1 MKLTTEPT
9 DAAARALSAVKAP
22 SPPVIPATPAAA
34 APPAS
39 AGPAPVQA
47 KPAAVVPKSP
57 EAPAPTVDGSKS
69 SFDASAPKT
78 IAAPPAATVDPSRG
92 TVTAS
97 QLSSAS
103 SAPVAPPRFDAT
115 AGGTKPVDPKDLSA
129 ILRGGGANQP
139 PLSRDQVAQTVLAA
153 VPAAERAKAEGLIK
167 AGVTDA
173 SLASAFNQVLDARA
187 TPGEKSLKLDLVGF
201 EFKTV
206 EVPSGEG
213 TFSQTTREPAAPTTF
228 SNTVTV
234 DGLGRVNGQPL
245 AADVAAEAD
254 AKPYPEGK
262 PTPPPTKYEP
272 TGKADDL
279 SALLKGN
286 GKDSAQPP
294 LNRQAV
300 VDTVLEALPESE
312 RTKASALIADGVT
325 DQSLAKAFND
335 VLDARKTPGKNEPEL
350 SLVGFTRR
358 TVTVSQGENESS
370 YVEVKPDRPTTFR
383 ASMEVSEDGKVNG
396 KALTADLVTEVAGAN
411 RGVANDFKDASLR
424 QAGLS
429 DEWMRH
435 ASAGD
440 KATALA
446 KIVDASRSPGQTKLD
461 LGYEYQ
467 SSVSVG
473 EDTRTVTS
481 RAAGA
486 IQLDVGEGGKVNG
499 ARLPSTLAATA
510 GASIDAM
517 PGATRRATLQA
528 LGFEAGAVAGAS
540 QEQQRNAL
548 VRASVATATPG
559 SKQFEVQM
567 GGDKY
572 AVGMKVGEQGEILG
586 AGTARIPPPP
596 KKQVW
601 KQVVSVV
608 ATVVSVVY
616 PPLAPVCQLVNA
628 AIAASSGAKGLA
640 LVGAV
645 AGAAAGVAGAAAGL
659 TGSAMASAAASTLTT
674 VSNVATA
681 ANSAVTAYKQGDYLG
696 ALSGALMAG
705 AGVAGGGLGDTLRTA
720 STIAGAASGVV
731 NAAKT
736 GDVLGGVAAGAV
748 LANGV
753 GQATGV
759 GTSAVL
765 NTVGKLASTVRAVE
779 NHDWAGAAAGL
790 RDLGRIVA
798 NTPQTTSTNPTVD
811 EKKASELDE
820 DFEQGIIGGKRKP
833 AKIVTL
839 ANEENT
845 QGPLAL
851 AFHGTN
857 GTPGDMQSFHD
868 AAKADGKTSATV
880 AYDDRYRRL
889 GDTVNDL
896 TDQLGKWI
904 DENPGRP
911 LEITTHS
918 MSSRVM
924 PIVLDNLAKQ
934 GKLDMPVT
942 FSMVAPP
949 LGGFTSANFAR
960 LAPEFI
966 GQYIPGVEIGKD
978 MGTSSEFQQQL
989 ESIKLPGNVK
999 VTIYTGGKDKIVD
1012 PTLDGFTKIV
1022 ENLKATVVNL
1032 ENADHMTAIDQA
1044 LMAMRK
1050 QPE

>member
-1 MKLTTEPT
+1 
-9 DAAARALSAVKAP
+9 
-22 SPPVIPATPAAA
+22 
-34 APPAS
+34 
-39 AGPAPVQA
+39 
-47 KPAAVVPKSP
+47 
-57 EAPAPTVDGSKS
+57 
-69 SFDASAPKT
+69 
-78 IAAPPAATVDPSRG
+78 VDPSRG

-779 NHDWAGAAAGL
+779 NHDLAGAASGL
-790 RDLGRIVA
+790 LELGRIVA
-798 NTPQTTSTNPTVD
+798 NTPQATSTKPAVD
-811 EKKASELDE
+811 EKKSEVDE

-833 AKIVTL
+833 GRLVTYS
-839 ANEENT
+839 EGDPK
-845 QGPLAL
+845 GPLSL
-851 AFHGTN
+851 AIHGIN
-857 GTPGDMQSFHD
+857 GSPADVEPFLQ
-868 AAKADGKTSATV
+868 AAKADGKTSATF

-889 GDTVNDL
+889 GDTANDL
-896 TDQLGKWI
+896 TEQLGKWI

-924 PIVLDNLAKQ
+924 PIVLDNLAKM

-942 FSMVAPP
+942 FNMVAPP
-949 LGGFTSANFAR
+949 LGGFTGANFAKF
-960 LAPEFI
+960 APELF
-966 GQYIPGVEIGKD
+966 GQYIPGVEPGKD

-999 VTIYTGGKDKIVD
+999 VTIYTGGKDEIVD
-1012 PTLDGFTKIV
+1012 PNLDGFKTTVKQ
-1022 ENLKATVVNL
+1022 LGATVVNF
-1032 ENADHMTAIDQA
+1032 ENADHMTALDEA